1 MTAERTL
8 LADYAVNGSETA
20 FREVVT
26 RYIDLV
32 YSTAVRLVYGDT
44 HLADDVVQM
53 VFADLARLARTLSP
67 EVMLGGWLHR
77 RTCHVALSLMR
88 SQRRRQ
94 HRERQAVEMNAQQD
108 PPESS
113 FAQVAPL
120 LDEAINQL
128 GAEDRAAITLRFFE
142 RRDFRS
148 IGEALG
154 STEDAAQKR
163 VTRALEKLRGMLVIR
178 GATASAAGLAAA
190 LGAHAV
196 TAAPAGLAASVSSA
210 ALASAAAS
218 GGVTLTLLK
227 LMAMT
232 KFQVVVSAVV
242 IAGLGT
248 TLVVEHQTSAQLR
261 EQNQALR
268 AQVKQWTAQTDP
280 LAAKRFLKPR
290 LPAPRMIA
298 MPASV
303 GPPAENLQPTNA
315 FARLFKNEGEQPKL
329 SRDQVESYLTQN
341 RRSAESL
348 VAAFR
353 LAGDHALL
361 QEAAEK
367 SPNEPRVSFAGWIA
381 AQTKNDASPEER
393 RQWLDGLK
401 QSAPDNALAN
411 YLSAQD
417 YFKSG
422 QTDRAVEELIAAA
435 GKSKFQDYSA
445 DYAQSVEEAYLA
457 AGSSEAEA
465 KAIAAYDVLL
475 PHLAEMRRLSES
487 LPNLAALYRQ
497 AGDEPSAQ
505 AILQMGLDLGQRLE
519 ESSGGSLTTR
529 DMVGLAIQRNL
540 LKGLEPGAPYGNT
553 GQTVQNQLDA
563 LTERVE
569 SIKGLW
575 KAAQPV
581 LESVPDQELIRY
593 FDRMKTFGETEALR
607 WALNKL
613 GPQQ

>member
-8 LADYAVNGSETA
+8 LADYTANGSEQA
-20 FREVVT
+20 FRDVVT
-26 RYIDLV
+26 RYIDVV
-32 YSTAVRLVYGDT
+32 YSTAARLVNGDT
-44 HLADDVVQM
+44 HLAEDVVQM

-67 EVMLGGWLHR
+67 GVMLGGWLHR

-94 HRERQAVEMNAQQD
+94 HRERQAAEMNAQQD
-108 PPESS
+108 PAESS
-113 FAQVAPL
+113 FAQVAPM

-148 IGEALG
+148 IGQALG

-163 VTRALEKLRGMLVIR
+163 VTRALEKLRGMLVSR
-178 GATASAAGLAAA
+178 GATASVAGLAAA

-196 TAAPAGLAASVSSA
+196 TAAPAGLAASISSA

-232 KFQVVVSAVV
+232 KLQVVVSAVV
-242 IAGLGT
+242 VACLGT
-248 TLVVEHQTSAQLR
+248 TLVVEHQTSAKLR
-261 EQNQALR
+261 EQNQALQT
-268 AQVKQWTAQTDP
+268 QVKQWTAQTEP

-290 LPAPRMIA
+290 MPAPHMVA
-298 MPASV
+298 KPAPV
-303 GPPAENLQPTNA
+303 EPPAENLQPTNA
-315 FARLFKNEGEQPKL
+315 FARLFKNEGELPKL
-329 SRDQVESYLTQN
+329 SRDQVESYLTLN

-353 LAGDHALL
+353 LAGDSSLL
-361 QEAAEK
+361 QEAVEEH
-367 SPNEPRVSFAGWIA
+367 PNEPRVSFAGWIA
-381 AQTKNDASPEER
+381 AQTKNDAFPEER
-393 RQWLDGLK
+393 RQWLDAFK

-422 QTDRAVEELIAAA
+422 QADRAVEELVAAA
-435 GKSKFQDYSA
+435 AKSKFQDYSA
-445 DYAQSVEEAYLA
+445 DYAQNVEEAYLA

-465 KAIAAYDVLL
+465 KAVAAYDVLL

-487 LPNLAALYRQ
+487 LPDLAALYRQ
-497 AGDEPSAQ
+497 AGDESSAQ
-505 AILQMGLDLGQRLE
+505 AVVLMGLDLGQRLE

-529 DMVGLAIQRNL
+529 DFVGLAIQRNIL
-540 LKGLEPGAPYGNT
+540 NRLEPGALYDDA

-563 LTERVE
+563 LTQRVE
-569 SIKGLW
+569 SLKGLW
-575 KAAQPV
+575 KEAQPV
-581 LESVPDQELIRY
+581 LENVPDQELIRY

-607 WALNKL
+607 WALNKF